1 MLSFNNATIT
11 SIPTGTAVSGSTNI
25 FVYPILSN
33 VTLTCTTDPSPTAST
48 IFTWNI
54 VSGCTACFPLNGM
67 AQSVN
72 TSSLSPDD
80 AGTFT
85 CTADG
90 GSGTTISD
98 SFTLRVSCKLQQLRS
113 HNHVTNWYVA

>member
-1 MLSFNNATIT
+1 MLSFDNATIT
-11 SIPTGTAVSGSTNI
+11 SIPTGTAVSGSTNT
-25 FVYPILSN
+25 FVYIYPILSN

-48 IFTWNI
+48 IFTWSI

-67 AQSVN
+67 AQNVT

-90 GSGTTISD
+90 GSGTNTTSD
-98 SFTLRVSCKLQQLRS
+98 PFTLRVSCKLQQ
-113 HNHVTNWYVA
+113 NT